1 MARKKRDGR
10 VPVNGVSCLYVKGRE
25 GGGGDRNVLEDDEE
39 ILGTLQNSICCA
51 HANWRKRSLHT
62 VISVRFEDA
71 ERSIVCI

>member
-1 MARKKRDGR
+1 MAKKKRDGR
-10 VPVNGVSCLYVKGRE
+10 DPVNGVSCLYVKRR
-25 GGGGDRNVLEDDEE
+25 GGGNRNVLEDDEE